1 MYADVA
7 YATVQLI
14 GGDAD
19 IDDGLL
25 DLIYKHWKMWM
36 SLAIFDKLLFYRGLI
51 WDISFR
57 PDTTAY
63 TLNGR

>member
-1 MYADVA
+1 MTFLVYKIRVVYMYADVA

-25 DLIYKHWKMWM
+25 DLIYKH
-36 SLAIFDKLLFYRGLI
+36 
-51 WDISFR
+51 
-57 PDTTAY
+57 
-63 TLNGR
+63 